1 MSTRFESGMQR
12 PPTATRTKPRRTWG
26 QRFLIGFGFT
36 ASLSL
41 VVAALGLT
49 YTLNRYRS
57 ITFLK
62 VPTVESAP
70 PGEPVNWLLVG
81 SDSREGIDPSDP
93 NSGAF
98 LGEKVNGKRTDTIML
113 ARIDPANHMV
123 DLLSIPRDLWV
134 PISGTGENSRI
145 NSAFNGET
153 GGGEERLVSTVE
165 DVLGVQVN
173 NYAEVNFV
181 GFQQIIDSL
190 GGVPIYFSTPVRDT
204 HSGLDIKTPG
214 CHVLDGSQSLAFA
227 RSRYLE
233 YQQNGKWKSDITSD
247 LGRSARQQYLITR
260 IADLSKQSLDLTS
273 LGTINDIL
281 TIGGRNLVIDDGAS
295 AKELYN
301 LARTFSGV
309 GSEGIRRHALPVDG
323 FVTGG
328 GADVLRLN
336 DAEAQATLDIFRGR
350 VPVDPTQPPST
361 DTVAKDSFALD
372 VQNGAGIGGLATTSA
387 ADLEAAG
394 FQIGK
399 IDNAETPATFTTVRY
414 PSRLAAG
421 ASVLGTSLA
430 VAPHYEQDNTLKNV
444 QLVLGPDYDGLG
456 TGTPASPTTT
466 AAPAITTPPPTPENE
481 NIVGIVPGP
490 GPAGTPCAAT

>member
-1 MSTRFESGMQR
+1 MSTRFESGVQR
-12 PPTATRTKPRRTWG
+12 PPIATRTKPRRTWG

-57 ITFLK
+57 ITFLE

-81 SDSREGIDPSDP
+81 SDSREGIDPNDP

-134 PISGTGENSRI
+134 PIAGTGNTNRI

-204 HSGLDIKTPG
+204 HSGLDIKAAG
-214 CHVLDGSQSLAFA
+214 CHTLDGSQSLAFA

-233 YQQNGKWKSDITSD
+233 YQQNGKWKNDTTGD

-309 GSEGIRRHALPVDG
+309 GSEGIRRHALPVTD

-328 GADVLRLN
+328 GAQVLRLN
-336 DAEAQATLDIFRGR
+336 DAEAQTTLDIFRGR
-350 VPVDPTQPPST
+350 APVDPTQPPST

-372 VQNGAGIGGLATTSA
+372 VQNGAGIAGLATTSA
-387 ADLEAAG
+387 AELTTAG
-394 FQIGK
+394 FEVGA
-399 IDNAETPATFTTVRY
+399 IDNAETPVTFTTVRY

-421 ASVLGTSLA
+421 ASVVGTSLA
-430 VAPHYEQDNTLKNV
+430 VPPHYEQDNTLKNV

-490 GPAGTPCAAT
+490 GPAGTPCAAA